1 MLCWRRSSSIA
12 CLGGGSLSAFCSCP
26 DTQCSSFCRKDASES
41 IVLSF
46 SSPLYLRE
54 NTTIRHEA
62 TQSLGNHYSTSSVLK
77 LNSLSH
83 LGTDQKVRVVDNHDK
98 EVSSC
103 QCSWCH
109 LLWVL
114 VRGGNNSCHLC
125 GGRWLSKTWGQL
137 GRFASRHH
145 CDSFVFT
152 PWKEKHWNMK
162 YCGFLKKIDFVFNK
176 WLQYF
181 IVILVNEKIRC
192 CIPLRLVHWHK
203 CACKT
208 TTSLNYLQKQEM
220 SNNLYQLS
228 EFGLFDRT
236 LRFGYSRYSNMISLG
251 LFVAVHWRMNWFI
264 KSFKHCAWR
273 SMLFPPLVS
282 YDKQSYSRLF

>member
-1 MLCWRRSSSIA
+1 MLCWRRSSPIA
-12 CLGGGSLSAFCSCP
+12 CIGGGLLSAFCSCP

-46 SSPLYLRE
+46 SSPLYLWE
-54 NTTIRHEA
+54 NTTIRHKA
-62 TQSLGNHYSTSSVLK
+62 TQSLDNHYSSSSVLK

-137 GRFASRHH
+137 ERFASRRHS
-145 CDSFVFT
+145 DSFVIG
-152 PWKEKHWNMK
+152 KALKHEMKWNVRFSK
-162 YCGFLKKIDFVFNK
+162 RLTLFSHCYQEVTIVFYC
-176 WLQYF
+176 
-181 IVILVNEKIRC
+181 
-192 CIPLRLVHWHK
+192 H
-203 CACKT
+203 
-208 TTSLNYLQKQEM
+208 
-220 SNNLYQLS
+220 
-228 EFGLFDRT
+228 
-236 LRFGYSRYSNMISLG
+236 IS
-251 LFVAVHWRMNWFI
+251 
-264 KSFKHCAWR
+264 K
-273 SMLFPPLVS
+273 
-282 YDKQSYSRLF
+282 